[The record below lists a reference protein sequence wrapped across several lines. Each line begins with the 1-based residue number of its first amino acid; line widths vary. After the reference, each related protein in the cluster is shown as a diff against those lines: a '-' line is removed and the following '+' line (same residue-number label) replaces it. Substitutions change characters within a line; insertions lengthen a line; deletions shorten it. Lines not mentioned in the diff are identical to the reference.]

1 MAFPSDWRSGPG
13 QPTFQPFF
21 VAAVEVLGRAMQAG
35 WLISVSCTLHFPLQ
49 LQFLS
54 LDRSRPGRRHAML
67 LRPHAGE
74 HRVTPVR
81 AASKETNSP
90 RPAKI
95 TYCCK
100 NLHCFVLFSF
110 LITGFYLLFCVTWY
124 LFSISNFRLPL
135 SDFRFLLSAFCFRVS
150 FFRFLNTSHRQLAK
164 STHSNLDPPSLV
176 CLCTHSLLSAR
187 VLCLAGLRDSDKSFQ
202 SIWKDGR
209 RFTIVM

>member
-1 MAFPSDWRSGPG
+1 MAFPSHWRSGPG

-67 LRPHAGE
+67 PRPHAWLRSERRLRRLTAPGQPKLLI
-74 HRVTPVR
+74 VV
-81 AASKETNSP
+81 
-90 RPAKI
+90 
-95 TYCCK
+95 K

-150 FFRFLNTSHRQLAK
+150 FFRFLYTSHRQLAK
-164 STHSNLDPPSLV
+164 STRSNLDPPSLV
-176 CLCTHSLLSAR
+176 CFCTHSLLSAR

-202 SIWKDGR
+202 SIWKDGK

>member
-1 MAFPSDWRSGPG
+1 MAFPSNWRSGPG

-21 VAAVEVLGRAMQAG
+21 VATVEVLGRAMQAG

-100 NLHCFVLFSF
+100 KSPLFCFVFFSDHWFLSTVLCYLISVFYIQFSSSTLWFPLSTFCVLFSGF
-110 LITGFYLLFCVTWY
+110 FFPFSLHITLT
-124 LFSISNFRLPL
+124 IS
-135 SDFRFLLSAFCFRVS
+135 
-150 FFRFLNTSHRQLAK
+150 
-164 STHSNLDPPSLV
+164 
-176 CLCTHSLLSAR
+176 
-187 VLCLAGLRDSDKSFQ
+187 
-202 SIWKDGR
+202 
-209 RFTIVM
+209 

>member
-1 MAFPSDWRSGPG
+1 MAFPSHWRSGPG

-100 NLHCFVLFSF
+100 KISIVLFCFLFWSLVSIYCFVLPDICF
-110 LITGFYLLFCVTWY
+110 LYPIFVFHSLISAFYFLRSVFGF
-124 LFSISNFRLPL
+124 LFSVF
-135 SDFRFLLSAFCFRVS
+135 
-150 FFRFLNTSHRQLAK
+150 
-164 STHSNLDPPSLV
+164 STHHIDN
-176 CLCTHSLLSAR
+176 
-187 VLCLAGLRDSDKSFQ
+187 
-202 SIWKDGR
+202 
-209 RFTIVM
+209 